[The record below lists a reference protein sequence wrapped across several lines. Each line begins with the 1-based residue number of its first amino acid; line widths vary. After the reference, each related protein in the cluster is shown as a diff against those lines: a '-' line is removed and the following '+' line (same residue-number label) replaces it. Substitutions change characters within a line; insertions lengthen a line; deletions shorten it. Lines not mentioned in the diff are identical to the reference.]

1 MQGGGSGVV
10 TNGIDAGSDGPTHR
24 FDGEL
29 PVAPAEW
36 PPDTGATRPMLR
48 IADSRRRP
56 DD

>member
-10 TNGIDAGSDGPTHR
+10 TNGIDAGPDGPTHR

-29 PVAPAEW
+29 PVTPAEW